1 MMLFLPVPSFFMRQ
15 VHPVSLFNMAQSELI
30 SQCNS
35 KHLALVRDADD
46 LATRGVT
53 TKRVAIFEDQAHAFA
68 ALPTDGE
75 LDATKQEATARKIT
89 THTQA
94 VTQMQV
100 VMGIVGT
107 VNDTRS
113 VSYKM
118 FGSAG
123 LDSSSDGDLYVGL
136 LRVVRVGRARL
147 ADYTQAGLTPALL
160 DGLEVLN
167 KEFLAR
173 IDDQTDAEYARGH
186 AADGRILA
194 ANALYDELIA
204 LCAVG
209 KALYATTDA
218 RKYDD
223 YVVTDTP
230 PPPAAPVPPV
240 A

>member
-1 MMLFLPVPSFFMRQ
+1 M
-15 VHPVSLFNMAQSELI
+15 FNMAQSELI
-30 SQCNS
+30 RNCND
-35 KHLALVRDADD
+35 KHLVMVRDAVD
-46 LATRGVT
+46 LASRGVSV
-53 TKRVAIFEDQAHAFA
+53 KRVADFQQGARAFA

-75 LDATKQEATARKIT
+75 LDATKQEATARKVT
-89 THTQA
+89 THTRA
-94 VTQMQV
+94 LTEMQV

-113 VSYKM
+113 ASYKM

-123 LDSSSDGDLYVGL
+123 LDSASDGDLYVGL

-147 ADYTQAGLTPALL
+147 ADYANAGLTPALL
-160 DGLEVLN
+160 DALEASN
-167 KEFLAR
+167 QEFLVR
-173 IDDQTDAEYARGH
+173 MDDQTDAEHDRGH
-186 AADGRILA
+186 AADGRVLA
-194 ANALYDELIA
+194 ANALYTELIA

-209 KALYATTDA
+209 KALFATTDA

-230 PPPAAPVPPV
+230 APAVAPVPPV